1 MNPELIEKLIA
12 FKIDKNVKKLTLK
25 TFLNSVISAKLYSQ
39 IEGESIEEKIQT
51 VYDYLNDVVKEP

>member
-12 FKIDKNVKKLTLK
+12 FKIDKNVEKSTLK
-25 TFLNSVISAKLYSQ
+25 RFLNNIISANLYSQ

-51 VYDYLNDVVKEP
+51 VYDYFK